1 MLYKQFETNKDAET
15 NGIWVQYEDGT
26 DTAPPR
32 FLVRRAGGANLEYAK
47 ALEQKVKPYRRQ
59 AQAGMVPFAVLE
71 RLQREVF
78 CATVIRDW
86 ENVQNREGEKI
97 PYNYANA
104 IRVMTDLPDL
114 YADLQSQANNISLFK
129 EAVVEEEA
137 KN

>member
-26 DTAPPR
+26 DAPPVR
-32 FLVRRAGGANLEYAK
+32 FLVRRAGGANTEYAQ

-59 AQAGMVPFAVLE
+59 VQAGTVPLAVLE

-86 ENVQNREGEKI
+86 ENVQNREGQKI

-104 IRVMTDLPDL
+104 LQLMTDLPAL
-114 YADLQSQANNISLFK
+114 YTDLQSQADNMSLFK
-129 EAVVEEEA
+129 AAVVEEEA